1 MSKYTT
7 ELRFILEEA
16 AGYDKSQGYATIPEI
31 IEKARTK
38 IFDFDFPIFDEN
50 YRETLE
56 TKILKHFY
64 TREIGA
70 ETVALWKFWLDTRM
84 NEIMPFYNQ
93 LYNSELIKFNPLY
106 DTDITTD
113 HDLSFSSETDGNT
126 NDETVKTGRGTKNT
140 TESETTAIDKS
151 GENSNTRNTTDNI
164 SETDTGNISSE
175 TSGTAQNETDAWKY
189 YSDTPQGGVNGLET
203 LTYLTNATHDTGL
216 SQDTTT
222 GETTTTE
229 TRSKTGRNTG
239 TITDAGENTEETDIT
254 RSLTANDTTTDNE
267 TITSTGT
274 NTGTVHNLEDYIEHI
289 TGKRSG
295 ISYSKMLMEFRET
308 FLNIDMEVIHSL
320 DDLFLN
326 LW

>member
-7 ELRFILEEA
+7 ELRFILEDA
-16 AGYDKSQGYATIPEI
+16 AGYDSSQGYETIPEI
-31 IEKARTK
+31 IEKARPK

-50 YRETLE
+50 YRVPLE

-70 ETVALWKFWLDTRM
+70 ETVALWKFWLDTRL

-113 HDLSFSSETDGNT
+113 HTSDYSSQTDGESNGEILRKGSGT
-126 NDETVKTGRGTKNT
+126 RDRAEKETTDIDKTGKESHKQDTTDTSSG
-140 TESETTAIDKS
+140 TESGTGTSSTTGSA
-151 GENSNTRNTTDNI
+151 EN
-164 SETDTGNISSE
+164 
-175 TSGTAQNETDAWKY
+175 QTDAWKY
-189 YSDTPQGGVNGLET
+189 YSDTPQGGINGLES
-203 LTYLTNATHDTGL
+203 LTYLTNATHDTGE
-216 SQDTTT
+216 STDSTQSDT
-222 GETTTTE
+222 ETTDSRTKSE
-229 TRSKTGRNTG
+229 SKTGKITG
-239 TITDAGENTEETDIT
+239 SENTEENTDIL
-254 RSLTANDTTTDNE
+254 RELTAHEGSEDTETTTSKD
-267 TITSTGT
+267 T
-274 NTGTVHNLEDYIEHI
+274 NTGTVKNLEQYLEHI

-295 ISYSKMLMEFRET
+295 LSYSKMLMEFRET
-308 FLNIDMEVIHSL
+308 FLNIDMDIIHAL

>member
-16 AGYDKSQGYATIPEI
+16 AGYDASQGYSTIPEI

-50 YRETLE
+50 YRATLE

-113 HDLSFSSETDGNT
+113 HRSDFSSQTDGESNGEILRKGSGT
-126 NDETVKTGRGTKNT
+126 RDRTEKETTDIDKTGETSNEQGTT
-140 TESETTAIDKS
+140 DTVTGTES
-151 GENSNTRNTTDNI
+151 G
-164 SETDTGNISSE
+164 
-175 TSGTAQNETDAWKY
+175 SGTSSTTGSAQNQTDAWKY
-189 YSDTPQGGVNGLET
+189 YSDTPQGGINGLET
-203 LTYLTNATHDTGL
+203 LTYLTNATHDTGE
-216 SQDTTT
+216 SSDETQSDTETSDSRTKSETKT
-222 GETTTTE
+222 GTITGSGDSAENTDILRELTAHEASDDTETTT
-229 TRSKTGRNTG
+229 SKDTNTG
-239 TITDAGENTEETDIT
+239 TIK
-254 RSLTANDTTTDNE
+254 
-267 TITSTGT
+267 
-274 NTGTVHNLEDYIEHI
+274 NLEQYLEHI

-295 ISYSKMLMEFRET
+295 LSYSKMLMEFRET
-308 FLNIDMEVIHSL
+308 FLNIDMDIIHAL

>member
-7 ELRFILEEA
+7 ELRFILEDA
-16 AGYDKSQGYATIPEI
+16 AGYDASQGYATIPEI

-50 YRETLE
+50 YRATLE

-113 HDLSFSSETDGNT
+113 HRSDFSSQTDGESNG
-126 NDETVKTGRGTKNT
+126 EILRKGSGTKDR
-140 TESETTAIDKS
+140 TEKETTDIDK
-151 GENSNTRNTTDNI
+151 T
-164 SETDTGNISSE
+164 SE
-175 TSGTAQNETDAWKY
+175 TSNEQGTTDTVTGTESGSGTSSTTGSAQNQTDAWKY
-189 YSDTPQGGVNGLET
+189 YSDTPQGGINGLET
-203 LTYLTNATHDTGL
+203 LTYLTNATHDTGE
-216 SQDTTT
+216 SSDETQSDTETSDSRTKSETKT
-222 GETTTTE
+222 GTITGSGDSAENTDILRELTAHEASDDTETTT
-229 TRSKTGRNTG
+229 SKDTNTG
-239 TITDAGENTEETDIT
+239 TIK
-254 RSLTANDTTTDNE
+254 
-267 TITSTGT
+267 
-274 NTGTVHNLEDYIEHI
+274 NLEQYLEHI

-295 ISYSKMLMEFRET
+295 LSYSKMLMEFRET
-308 FLNIDMEVIHSL
+308 FLNIDMDIIHAL